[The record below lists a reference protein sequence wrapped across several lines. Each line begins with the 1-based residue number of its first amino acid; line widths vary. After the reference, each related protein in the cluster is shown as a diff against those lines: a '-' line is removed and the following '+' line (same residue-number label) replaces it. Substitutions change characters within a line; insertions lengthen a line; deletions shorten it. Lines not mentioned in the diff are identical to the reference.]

1 MCRSMLLSD
10 PEDLTILVE
19 KKYGDGAARQQ
30 LQQVTLVDKP
40 SMVRRQSH
48 CQHKLCKN
56 PRAEVCR
63 IPLKL

>member
-19 KKYGDGAARQQ
+19 KKYEDGAARQQ

-40 SMVRRQSH
+40 SV
-48 CQHKLCKN
+48 
-56 PRAEVCR
+56 V
-63 IPLKL
+63 